1 MKRFSWMALAMLVI
15 AGSAM
20 AQPPQGGMQPPQ
32 GGMMMHRE
40 MMKERMGKSPL
51 EELGLSDAQKT
62 QIHQTL
68 LDTRKKNIDVEA
80 KLKLAGIELHEL
92 MRAEAPDQAK
102 INVKISEVSKLRET
116 LMRNGIETKLAVH
129 KILTPE
135 QRKKLQESQA
145 SRLGRGR
152 HGARFF
158 GGAGM
163 MHRGGGFGPHDDIDT
178 PEFEEEF

>member
-1 MKRFSWMALAMLVI
+1 MKRFSWMMFAMLVM
-15 AGSAM
+15 AGAAM
-20 AQPPQGGMQPPQ
+20 AQPPQGEKQPPQ

-40 MMKERMGKSPL
+40 MMKERRGKLPL

-62 QIHQTL
+62 QIRQTL

-92 MRAEAPDQAK
+92 MRAETPDQAK

-116 LMRNGIETKLAVH
+116 LMRNGIETKLAVQ

-135 QRKKLQESQA
+135 QRKKMQEA
-145 SRLGRGR
+145 RAGMFGRSFRGGR
-152 HGARFF
+152 HM
-158 GGAGM
+158 GGPGM
-163 MHRGGGFGPHDDIDT
+163 MHRGGGLGPQDDIDT
-178 PEFEEEF
+178 PDFEEEL